1 LPHQVYKRPAAIV
14 DALVVALK
22 AKFFQD
28 PQRRFVACPHGWPDS
43 VAPRCERRIHHSV
56 CSLSCAGA
64 PRAVRSPRP
73 ATHCSRR
80 VRGFRHRPPMTTSLR
95 RPWHGPICCSPR
107 SASGADRGDTY
118 VIEPGEGSIAVGRPK
133 ASKP

>member
-56 CSLSCAGA
+56 CSLSCI
-64 PRAVRSPRP
+64 P
-73 ATHCSRR
+73 ATVESFQQFI
-80 VRGFRHRPPMTTSLR
+80 GDL
-95 RPWHGPICCSPR
+95 WLIEA
-107 SASGADRGDTY
+107 ASTDDQPAVPQRFVVGATANR
-118 VIEPGEGSIAVGRPK
+118 E
-133 ASKP
+133 